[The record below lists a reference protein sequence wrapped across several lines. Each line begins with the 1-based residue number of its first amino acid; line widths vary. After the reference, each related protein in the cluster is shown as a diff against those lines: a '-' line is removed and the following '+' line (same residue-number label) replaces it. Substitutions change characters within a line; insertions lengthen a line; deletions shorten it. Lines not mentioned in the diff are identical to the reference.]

1 MLHTDAPA
9 VWRRYRTS
17 RRNTTGAGVDNT
29 DTQTKAPPVWERPPR
44 VEAIPYA
51 RPNMDNVDNMDNAR
65 KRMPRPVSCSKRQ
78 MPQSLNTAKGR
89 KAPPARKKYTRRGR
103 AILFVSKEGEQKR
116 QRQTS
121 RRGDRTTPERQEENG
136 GRVEATH
143 NRKRPPPPCGDY
155 TTANK
160 RPPPFA
166 GDGRNQRINSI
177 NLISNSPSTQ
187 RQR

>member
-1 MLHTDAPA
+1 
-9 VWRRYRTS
+9 
-17 RRNTTGAGVDNT
+17 
-29 DTQTKAPPVWERPPR
+29 
-44 VEAIPYA
+44 
-51 RPNMDNVDNMDNAR
+51 MDNAR

-116 QRQTS
+116 QKQTS

-143 NRKRPPPPCGDY
+143 TTESARPAVWRLYNGKQTAAPFRRRRPKSTNQLYKPNIQLTIYSTAKVMKSSKGAKAGKKKAGAAVFARAQAAPPARYGSPRRLVCSSPPRVCFAFFVAPRK
-155 TTANK
+155 
-160 RPPPFA
+160 
-166 GDGRNQRINSI
+166 
-177 NLISNSPSTQ
+177 
-187 RQR
+187 